1 MSKTLTLIFKL
12 GRYVDDERRFRA
24 GVLGGILMGAA
35 VASLILA
42 GIIPNAAQR
51 AAVAAIA
58 AIALVCAL
66 LLRLG
71 KLEPAAMAMSATI
84 ALVAYATVFMAPFH
98 HNSEIF
104 SVGFYGIFSLVLAG
118 LITGGKAGFILT
130 GALGYLAF
138 GAQLMFR
145 RIPSGVPIEAA
156 HVAGYAV
163 VALVYTLG
171 LGVLMAVAERNR
183 RLVEA
188 SASRAAEEHTK
199 AEAYAAIVA
208 EARKG
213 LDAGEQL
220 TASAEHTERLVRE
233 TREMNARVRESL
245 ASLLAEAKTVGLA
258 SEAMAEASRSTG
270 AAVSEQVSVI
280 EETSAAVVE
289 MTASIEAISRI
300 AMERQ
305 GAIAELTGGVE
316 RGSSAIAKVTEAMAA
331 LNARVADTAEVVKV
345 IKKVASQTGLLAMN
359 ASIEAAHA
367 GDAGG
372 GFAVVAEE
380 IRRLAD
386 DTAVNA
392 KKVADTL
399 GAVASAIGQ
408 AVATNEEAAEA
419 YALVRA
425 EIDKVAGAISEIAQ
439 GVSELSSG
447 TDEINK
453 GTTLSVN
460 VTQSVREA
468 VVQAADRVGE
478 VERGVRA
485 QESAAKAIGEAISQ
499 TAARLDGLADEAT
512 KVKLAGAKNH
522 ETLGELGRRLAGLSR
537 SGRGEGPA
545 PDGAVAETG
554 ISVKSPP
561 RRA

>member
-1 MSKTLTLIFKL
+1 MSKFLIHIFKL

-24 GVLGGILMGAA
+24 GVLGGILVGAA

-71 KLEPAAMAMSATI
+71 KLEPAAMVMSATI
-84 ALVAYATVFMAPFH
+84 ALVAYATVFMAPFQ
-98 HNSEIF
+98 HNSEIYI
-104 SVGFYGIFSLVLAG
+104 VGFYGIFSLVLAG

-138 GAQLMFR
+138 GAQLMLR
-145 RIPSGVPIEAA
+145 RLPSGVALEAA
-156 HVAGYAV
+156 NVAGYAV

-188 SASRAAEEHTK
+188 SARRAAEERGK

-316 RGSSAIAKVTEAMAA
+316 RGSGAIAKVTEAMAA

-399 GAVASAIGQ
+399 GAVAAAIGQ

-468 VVQAADRVGE
+468 VVEAADRVGE

-499 TAARLDGLADEAT
+499 TAARLDGLADEAS

-522 ETLGELGRRLAGLSR
+522 ETLGELGRRLAGLGR
-537 SGRGEGPA
+537 AGRGEGPA